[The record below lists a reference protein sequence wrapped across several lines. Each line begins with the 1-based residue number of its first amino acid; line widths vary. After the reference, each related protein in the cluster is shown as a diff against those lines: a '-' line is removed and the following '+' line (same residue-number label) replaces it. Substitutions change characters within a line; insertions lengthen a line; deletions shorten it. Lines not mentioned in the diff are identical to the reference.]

1 MPLVEISNSKGL
13 VQKTGEGLV
22 AVPLAQVLA
31 ANALTIDTSCFYT
44 QVDPGGGARTVDLE
58 DGLESGQLL
67 LITNVAD
74 AAEDITFKAADFTAG
89 GVALSQGESVLCVWN
104 GTKWSPTSQTLA

>member
-22 AVPLAQVLA
+22 AVPLVQELSNVL
-31 ANALTIDTSCFYT
+31 LTIDTSCFYT
-44 QVDPGGGARTVDLE
+44 QVDPTGNRTVDLE
-58 DGLESGQLL
+58 AGQEAGQLL

-74 AAEDITFKAADFTAG
+74 AAEKITFKVADFTAG
-89 GVALSQGESVLCVWN
+89 AVGISQGESVLCVWN
-104 GTKWSPTSQTLA
+104 GSKWSPTSQTLA

>member
-22 AVPLAQVLA
+22 AVPLVQELSAQV
-31 ANALTIDTSCFYT
+31 LTIDTSCFYT
-44 QVDPGGGARTVDLE
+44 QVDPTGNRSVDLE
-58 DGLESGQLL
+58 AGQESGQLL

-74 AAEDITFKAADFTAG
+74 AAEKITFKAADFTAG
-89 GVALSQGESVLCVWN
+89 AIGISQGESVLCVWN
-104 GTKWSPTSQTLA
+104 GSKWSPTSQTLA